1 MKIDGSEN
9 IKYIIDTY
17 PKSLDVFIS
26 NGFKYKTKEEFIDAV
41 GENTMLKTVLKVKG
55 INTELFLYYLET
67 AIIEEE
73 QEKKYILED
82 YNDGEQLDF
91 YGNTICPLKFTF
103 KDALEEL
110 ESEYFEKNGEKRKCY
125 VEAGKNTNDSCGDL
139 WSNPNLENFPGVV
152 LSKEFNEYLGKDFR
166 EKTANKEYFTTNFY
180 SDINLNSKLKDAGL
194 IDTEGMYTVY
204 ATMFDVFLIDDNH
217 LKKMDIPETREDL
230 LNPMYKDNIIL
241 FGRDRSEMSNATFLY
256 IYKEFGMEGIKKLAN
271 NVKHVMHGSQMAKTA
286 GSKRKEGAGIYIVS
300 GFFAK
305 TCIMPNTRVVLPK
318 DGCMTLPMYMLV
330 RKDMLE
336 KERDIV
342 DYVLSD
348 NFSDACVKAYTPH
361 INSSATNSF
370 IEKAEFEW
378 LGWDFIREHDIPVL
392 AKECEE
398 VFLKEWKRLHPKG
411 VLFL

>member
-9 IKYIIDTY
+9 IKYILDTY

-152 LSKEFNEYLGKDFR
+152 
-166 EKTANKEYFTTNFY
+166 
-180 SDINLNSKLKDAGL
+180 
-194 IDTEGMYTVY
+194 
-204 ATMFDVFLIDDNH
+204 
-217 LKKMDIPETREDL
+217 
-230 LNPMYKDNIIL
+230 
-241 FGRDRSEMSNATFLY
+241 
-256 IYKEFGMEGIKKLAN
+256 
-271 NVKHVMHGSQMAKTA
+271 
-286 GSKRKEGAGIYIVS
+286 
-300 GFFAK
+300 
-305 TCIMPNTRVVLPK
+305 
-318 DGCMTLPMYMLV
+318 
-330 RKDMLE
+330 
-336 KERDIV
+336 
-342 DYVLSD
+342 
-348 NFSDACVKAYTPH
+348 
-361 INSSATNSF
+361 
-370 IEKAEFEW
+370 
-378 LGWDFIREHDIPVL
+378 
-392 AKECEE
+392 
-398 VFLKEWKRLHPKG
+398 
-411 VLFL
+411 